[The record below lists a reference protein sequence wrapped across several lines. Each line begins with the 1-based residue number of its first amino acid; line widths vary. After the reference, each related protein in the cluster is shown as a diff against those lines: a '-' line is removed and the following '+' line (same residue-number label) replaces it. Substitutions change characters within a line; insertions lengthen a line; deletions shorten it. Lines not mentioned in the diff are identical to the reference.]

1 MYWILI
7 KTRRKGMK
15 KKRVIIAGTVLLLMI
30 LPLLL
35 IAGGKEKEPGEGAAV
50 TAEGEWARHPGASV
64 NYLFYPSPENEAI
77 KEMLPE
83 FEELTGIEVTLTEM
97 PFQEV
102 FKKRVMD
109 AVSGAGEYDI
119 YPLQPGTTKYFA
131 DSGYILPL
139 DDFWSGPED
148 VDYDD
153 IYPGVRR
160 MWEYKGKHWG
170 LPIYP
175 NLILLYYNR
184 EMLEDAGVKVPAT
197 MKDFEQA
204 AKDLTIDK
212 DGDGEI
218 DQWGSVFNLISGDWS
233 LMLNLCLFMYM
244 NEADWYGGQDA
255 ADDPISEG
263 DPMYMRPMLDQP
275 KSIEAFE
282 YLVQLYNDQVFSP
295 GSINFS
301 FFDSMENFSTG
312 QAAMYIAFMDQG
324 PMIVG
329 PDSMIADK
337 VGAAPLPAWDGV
349 RRSHTGGWGACI
361 SSKAESPEAAFTFLK
376 YFLGNSKNQL
386 ELSKYGQTPSR
397 ISVLTDP
404 SLQKEFVWYEASAE
418 MLNHVKTEPTIAEWD
433 EFTTGLEP
441 ILMDALLGKITPKE
455 AMLKSNDLLDTILT
469 RAGYYE

>member
-1 MYWILI
+1 MKHKEKLIIVWAVLILL
-7 KTRRKGMK
+7 T
-15 KKRVIIAGTVLLLMI
+15 
-30 LPLLL
+30 LPMLL
-35 IAGGKEKEPGEGAAV
+35 IAGGEKEKEPAAEAV
-50 TAEGEWARHPGASV
+50 GVVEGEWPRYPGASV

-77 KEMLPE
+77 KVMLPE
-83 FEELTGIEVTLTEM
+83 FERLTGIDVTLTEM
-97 PFQEV
+97 PFQEI

-131 DSGYILPL
+131 DSGYIIPM
-139 DDFWSGPED
+139 DDLWSGPED

-160 MWEYKGKHWG
+160 MWEYNGKHWG

-175 NLILLYYNR
+175 NLILLYYNK
-184 EMLEDAGVKVPAT
+184 EMLEEAGVAVPTT
-197 MKDFEQA
+197 MKEFERVSKA
-204 AKDLTIDK
+204 LTKDK
-212 DGDGEI
+212 DGDGDI

-244 NEADWYGGQDA
+244 NEADWYCGQDA
-255 ADDPISEG
+255 ADYPCSEDDPN
-263 DPMYMRPMLDQP
+263 YMHPMLDQP
-275 KSIEAFE
+275 KAIEAFE
-282 YLVQLYNDQVFSP
+282 YLVQLYNDRVFSP

-312 QAAMYIAFMDQG
+312 NSATYIAFMDQG

-337 VGAAPLPAWDGV
+337 VGAAPLPKWEGV

-361 SSKAESPEAAFTFLK
+361 SSKADSPEAAFTFLR

-397 ISVLTDP
+397 ISVLNDP
-404 SLQKEFVWYEASAE
+404 ELQKEFAWYEASAE

-441 ILMDALLGKITPKE
+441 ILMEALLGKITPKE
-455 AMLKSNDLLDTILT
+455 AMLQSNKLLDSIMR
-469 RAGYYE
+469 RAGYY